1 MCFSA
6 TASFA
11 VAAPLLPLGVY
22 CLNRAR
28 RENVRWMP
36 FAAYP
41 LAFGL
46 QQAVEGALW
55 IGISSGDQALIGAA
69 SRGFLFF
76 SHFFWLFWVPMSIL
90 ALEPDAH
97 RRRILAAL
105 AILGGLYGA
114 SLFLPILLNE
124 DWLRV
129 AVVHHSIVYKITLIY
144 DGIVNRQV
152 LQVIYAAI
160 IVASLFICSVRQI
173 KVFAM
178 LMLVS
183 VIVANL
189 FFRYAFTSVWCF
201 FAAILS
207 LYVLYIVREEL
218 KSAQTETSA

>member
-6 TASFA
+6 TASFG
-11 VAAPLLPLGVY
+11 AAAALLPVGVY

-28 RENVRWMP
+28 RENPRWMP

-76 SHFFWLFWVPMSIL
+76 SHFFWLFWVPMSIF
-90 ALEPDAH
+90 ALESDAR
-97 RRRILAAL
+97 RRRILATL

-114 SLFLPILLNE
+114 SFFLPILLNE
-124 DWLRV
+124 DWLSV
-129 AVVHHSIVYKITLIY
+129 AVVHRSIVYQTTLIY
-144 DGIVNRQV
+144 DGIVSRQV
-152 LQVIYAAI
+152 LRVVYAAI
-160 IVASLFICSVRQI
+160 IVGSLFICSAKKIRL
-173 KVFAM
+173 FAV
-178 LMLVS
+178 LMFVS
-183 VIVANL
+183 VIAANL
-189 FFRYAFTSVWCF
+189 FFDYAFTSVWCF

-207 LYVLYIVREEL
+207 VYVLYIVREEL
-218 KSAQTETSA
+218 KPALPAA